1 MEGMKVLIADDEG
14 RIRKLVSDF
23 LIKEGFDVYEA
34 ADGQETLNFFKDI
47 DDLRLIILDVMM
59 PGMDGFK
66 VLEKIRE
73 TSNIPVIMLTA
84 KTSEEDEL
92 RGFELGVD
100 EYVQKPFS
108 PKLLMARVN
117 AVIRRSEEKK
127 EDNGP
132 SNVISAGKITL
143 DVGAHVVTCDGVEVA
158 LSVKEFELLNYFLN
172 NQGIALSRD
181 MILNNVWNYD
191 FFGDA
196 RTIDTHVKKLR
207 NKLGDCGDYIK
218 TIWGMGYKFEAV

>member
-132 SNVISAGKITL
+132 SNVIFVPP
-143 DVGAHVVTCDGVEVA
+143 D
-158 LSVKEFELLNYFLN
+158 YF
-172 NQGIALSRD
+172 
-181 MILNNVWNYD
+181 
-191 FFGDA
+191 
-196 RTIDTHVKKLR
+196 
-207 NKLGDCGDYIK
+207 
-218 TIWGMGYKFEAV
+218 